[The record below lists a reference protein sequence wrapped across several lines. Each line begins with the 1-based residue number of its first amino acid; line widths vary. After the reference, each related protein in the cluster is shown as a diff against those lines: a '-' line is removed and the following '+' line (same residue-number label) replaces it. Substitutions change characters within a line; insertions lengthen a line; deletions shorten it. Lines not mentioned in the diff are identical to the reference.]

1 MKRFFECK
9 FYFSFDSFYITL
21 NVSIVYRKQNNFEM
35 SVKNFVS
42 NYLPS
47 VNIIDIVTQ
56 LVFLLS
62 AECKKKFD
70 NAVTVK

>member
-1 MKRFFECK
+1 
-9 FYFSFDSFYITL
+9 
-21 NVSIVYRKQNNFEM
+21 M

-62 AECKKKFD
+62 AEYKKKFD